1 MKNIAGGEKDSGGP
15 NMQIGEKN
23 SGDPNTSTNKT
34 EAVDWTTNGTCSSG
48 SSVTSVTPIHS
59 SPESGCETTTLT
71 GCSDSGH
78 VTTTLI
84 GCSNC
89 ASPAKKSRLTG
100 ELCLHE
106 IDRIVKK
113 LYHAHKC
120 LENTEP
126 SITKTETV
134 QRHQKDYFVRF
145 IDRSR

>member
-15 NMQIGEKN
+15 SMQIGEKN
-23 SGDPNTSTNKT
+23 SGDPNTSTNY
-34 EAVDWTTNGTCSSG
+34 TCSSG

-71 GCSDSGH
+71 GCSESGH

-89 ASPAKKSRLTG
+89 ASPAKTSRLTG
-100 ELCLHE
+100 ELCLHK